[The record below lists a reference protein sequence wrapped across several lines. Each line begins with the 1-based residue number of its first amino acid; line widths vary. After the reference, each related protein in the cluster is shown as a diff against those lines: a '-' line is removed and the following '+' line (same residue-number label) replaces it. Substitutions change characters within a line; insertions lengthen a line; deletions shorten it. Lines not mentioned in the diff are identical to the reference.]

1 MQLDEAFLGVAVAQS
16 MGTFGPSQYPLG
28 GRAEGVGP
36 ALPSSKGVV
45 LLVVDAAIRD
55 RAGGFE
61 ALLFEMLGEVRR
73 DTDLADEAAFADDGV
88 GNALSAFPFAAEG
101 RSDVGGLF
109 T

>member
-1 MQLDEAFLGVAVAQS
+1 

-28 GRAEGVGP
+28 GSAEGVGP
-36 ALPSSKGVV
+36 ALPSGKGVV

-55 RAGGFE
+55 RAGGIK
-61 ALLFEMLGEVRR
+61 ALLFEALGEVGG
-73 DTDLADEAAFADDGV
+73 DADLADQAAFADDGV

-101 RSDVGGLF
+101 GSDVGGLF